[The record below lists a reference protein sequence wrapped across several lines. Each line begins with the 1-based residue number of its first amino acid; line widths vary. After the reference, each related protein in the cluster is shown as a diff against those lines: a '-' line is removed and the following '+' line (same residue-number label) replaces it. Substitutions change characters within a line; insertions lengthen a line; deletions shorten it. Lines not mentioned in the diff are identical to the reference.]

1 MKTENQ
7 KRYVYEYIGERWN
20 YDKETGEKIRT
31 VTERFYVECEYPPKV
46 WDKMEDDYDDEFS
59 EIISECYSEVM
70 VDFDDET
77 EYHEG
82 NEDHWRVK

>member
-7 KRYVYEYIGERWN
+7 KWYVYEYIGEWWI
-20 YDKETGEKIRT
+20 YDKETGEQIRT
-31 VTERFYVECEYPPKV
+31 VTERFYVECEYPPSV
-46 WDKMEDDYDDEFS
+46 WDLMEEKCIGDYSSIMS
-59 EIISECYSEVM
+59 ESYSEVL

-82 NEDHWRVK
+82 NEDYWRV